1 MTFGIYSEPLA
12 LALGAPA
19 LLALVE
25 RRWLLAGIIGAVGT
39 AERPTLIVLTVV
51 SGVAAAQA
59 IWIRGEWRALLA
71 AALTPLGMLAF
82 FGYRGRCGRDGHVPP
97 ERIMPPLQA
106 GERATL
112 TGFLDAQRAT
122 LALKCDHLTDEQLRE
137 RAVPPSA
144 LSLLGLVRHMAE
156 VERNWFRPLLAGE
169 GMVGIC
175 APVLDVE
182 VAFRDVATA
191 DVAESFRTWQAE
203 CDHARAL
210 TAAAPSLDITGE
222 RGGERF
228 TLRWVITHM
237 IEEYAR
243 HNGHADLLRERID
256 GRTGE

>member
-1 MTFGIYSEPLA
+1 
-12 LALGAPA
+12 
-19 LLALVE
+19 
-25 RRWLLAGIIGAVGT
+25 
-39 AERPTLIVLTVV
+39 
-51 SGVAAAQA
+51 
-59 IWIRGEWRALLA
+59 
-71 AALTPLGMLAF
+71 
-82 FGYRGRCGRDGHVPP
+82 
-97 ERIMPPLQA
+97 MPPLQA
-106 GERATL
+106 GERTTL

-122 LALKCDHLTDEQLRE
+122 LALKCDGLTDEQLRE

-169 GMVGIC
+169 DMVGIY
-175 APVLDVE
+175 APGLDAD

-191 DVAESFRTWQAE
+191 DVAESFRAWQAE
-203 CDHARAL
+203 CAHARAL